1 MVYSYNNKPKEKYPV
16 KSYRFLIL
24 ILILIAAACTSTEE
38 NDQADLDADSLL
50 PTEMDV
56 TRSASQDQGQQITTS
71 GPDCYSDGVHPIGE
85 SISEQF
91 NTITTYEE
99 VMAWFC
105 NGASFEDILNAL
117 MTEEITNVDAES
129 TLYMVA
135 EGYTWDEIWLELGV
149 TEE

>member
-1 MVYSYNNKPKEKYPV
+1 M

-24 ILILIAAACTSTEE
+24 ILILFIAACTSTGE
-38 NDQADLDADSLL
+38 NDQAELDPNAL
-50 PTEMDV
+50 PPPDMNV
-56 TRSASQDQGQQITTS
+56 TRSASQDQGESMTIS
-71 GPDCYSDGVHPIGE
+71 SSDCYTDGIHPIGE
-85 SISEQF
+85 SISDQF
-91 NTITTYEE
+91 AIITTYEE
-99 VMAWFC
+99 VMGWFC

-117 MTEEITNVDAES
+117 ITEELTDVDAES